1 MKYPLLCAA
10 FELSSE
16 IEELQKK
23 MHVIVKQQLFIS
35 FISIIIH
42 LSLFMHDLLTVSL
55 VSAPYVMMDTGYS
68 GLVSNVRYNYKLFM
82 ANVI

>member
-10 FELSSE
+10 FEPSSE

-23 MHVIVKQQLFIS
+23 MHVIVKQQLFIRH
-35 FISIIIH
+35 H

-68 GLVSNVRYNYKLFM
+68 GLVSNVRYKYKSFM
-82 ANVI
+82 AKVIQSR